1 MPRHL
6 APTRS
11 GVHRLACL
19 SLYHALLSSCSR
31 AFTSSKADEV
41 RELIRTRFRKDQK
54 LQSISKIANALKAGQ
69 EVRYHPLLYKK
80 WESEGANDNLS
91 QALDLFQACSGGN
104 KQSNQRVDSLLA
116 ATKSLLQQTLQE
128 RRDQAAN
135 TPPPDRTS
143 LAAKERANRRPE
155 ARRPHPE
162 RISILSRPRPVVSGR
177 RHVPVLVNARGI
189 PFLRIKKPQPPS
201 LSCTIRSLLNRRWKR
216 IERRD
221 RLELELVRARD
232 EDRWDA
238 LTGQSDILSW
248 EGTVKESLHEVN
260 TIILEAD
267 RKNRAMAQRMWEI
280 VLKERELA
288 KKEALE
294 RRQKTP
300 SEQQAKSE

>member
-69 EVRYHPLLYKK
+69 E
-80 WESEGANDNLS
+80 
-91 QALDLFQACSGGN
+91 ALDLFQACSGGN